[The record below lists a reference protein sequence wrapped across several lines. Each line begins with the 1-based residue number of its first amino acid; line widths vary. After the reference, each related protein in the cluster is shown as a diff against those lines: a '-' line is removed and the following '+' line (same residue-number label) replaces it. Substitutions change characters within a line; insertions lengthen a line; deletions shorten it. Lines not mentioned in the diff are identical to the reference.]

1 MDVDYFLSLPSMKRK
16 YPDHPIIGVG
26 GIVFHE
32 DQILLARLEKGG
44 PLLEESVLP
53 SKPTGEASRIL
64 MLDGL
69 MSLPK
74 GLW

>member
-1 MDVDYFLSLPSMKRK
+1 MIVDGCPSTLDMKRH

-32 DQILLARLEKGG
+32 DQILLVKLEKGG
-44 PLLEESVLP
+44 AVPEESVLP
-53 SKPTGEASRIL
+53 SKPTGEASRII

-69 MSLPK
+69 ISLPK
-74 GLW
+74 G

>member
-1 MDVDYFLSLPSMKRK
+1 MIVDGCPSTLDMKRH
-16 YPDHPIIGVG
+16 YPHHPVIGVG

-44 PLLEESVLP
+44 AVVEQSVLT
-53 SKPTGEASRIL
+53 SKPTGEASRII

-69 MSLPK
+69 ISLPR
-74 GLW
+74 G

>member
-1 MDVDYFLSLPSMKRK
+1 MSVDGCPSTPDMKRH

-32 DQILLARLEKGG
+32 GQILLARLEKGG
-44 PLLEESVLP
+44 AVLEESVLP
-53 SKPTGEASRIL
+53 SKPTGEASRII

-69 MSLPK
+69 ISLPK
-74 GLW
+74 G